1 MKQDIREIFKDGEL
15 IKRKLP
21 ESHREEFLKKI
32 KDADFNKKSRKK
44 RFIGLKVA
52 ASIAAVITLILV
64 FQKEKENIIQP
75 TKIVNSPIVPEVDSI
90 IDSKNN
96 IENDFKN
103 NLVAKEHIK
112 NPNIEKFIKE
122 PQKKPLKTVFNN
134 NEVKQELPIIEN
146 STNKIL
152 NSVDTLK
159 IASTNNESIKVNS
172 DALLFSITHSKE
184 EILAYYK
191 ENELTRESVLK
202 NIEYEL
208 TNFNIAINAEDLLI
222 EIESG
227 LTKKSFKEKLL
238 ARIKLKIKE
247 LSNTIVTN

>member
-1 MKQDIREIFKDGEL
+1 M
-15 IKRKLP
+15 
-21 ESHREEFLKKI
+21 
-32 KDADFNKKSRKK
+32 
-44 RFIGLKVA
+44 
-52 ASIAAVITLILV
+52 
-64 FQKEKENIIQP
+64 
-75 TKIVNSPIVPEVDSI
+75 
-90 IDSKNN
+90 
-96 IENDFKN
+96 
-103 NLVAKEHIK
+103 
-112 NPNIEKFIKE
+112 
-122 PQKKPLKTVFNN
+122 
-134 NEVKQELPIIEN
+134 PIIEN

-208 TNFNIAINAEDLLI
+208 TNSNIAINAEDLLI